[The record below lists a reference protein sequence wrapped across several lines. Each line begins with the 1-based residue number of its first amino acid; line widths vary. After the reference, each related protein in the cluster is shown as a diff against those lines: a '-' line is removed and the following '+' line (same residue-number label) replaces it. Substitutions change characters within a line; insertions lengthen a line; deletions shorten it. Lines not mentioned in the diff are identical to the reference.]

1 MQLEFHQIDAFTDR
15 PFRGNPAVVYRLD
28 AWLEDELMQRIAAEH
43 NQAETAFT
51 VREGSG
57 WRIRWFT
64 PACEVPLCGHA
75 TLATAHALFELY
87 GEPGERLEF
96 SCMSGALAVAREA
109 GWLVLDFPAM
119 GLEPADMA
127 AEVGTILGQ
136 PVQAVQVGKELLA
149 LLVVRL
155 HGTVLR

>member
-87 GEPGERLEF
+87 GEPGERL
-96 SCMSGALAVAREA
+96 SPDRLRTGKITPGDAV
-109 GWLVLDFPAM
+109 LP
-119 GLEPADMA
+119 
-127 AEVGTILGQ
+127 
-136 PVQAVQVGKELLA
+136 
-149 LLVVRL
+149 
-155 HGTVLR
+155 

>member
-28 AWLEDELMQRIAAEH
+28 TWLEDELMQRIAAEH

-64 PACEVPLCGHA
+64 PACEVPRCGHA
-75 TLATAHALFELY
+75 TRATAHVLFD
-87 GEPGERLEF
+87 R
-96 SCMSGALAVAREA
+96 
-109 GWLVLDFPAM
+109 
-119 GLEPADMA
+119 
-127 AEVGTILGQ
+127 
-136 PVQAVQVGKELLA
+136 
-149 LLVVRL
+149 
-155 HGTVLR
+155 